1 MRPVNRGEHPVEL
14 ASPMAHYRDAAP
26 YLRERLGR
34 YCSYCERWIATS
46 LAVEHIAPKHADR
59 AKERDWNNFLLAC
72 TDCNSTK
79 GTKVSASD
87 SLWPDQHNTFNA
99 LLYREDGAIKP
110 HPALAPTEQAR
121 SAALLQLVGLDKP
134 PKDDNSHRW
143 DDRMEAWGKAQRAR
157 ELLQRMPPPLLE
169 RTRALALETLT
180 GHGGWSIWM
189 TVFSDD
195 PVMQNLFVDQFPGTA
210 RERLDLPD
218 LPDLPSVQT

>member
-26 YLRERLGR
+26 YLEGRLGR

-110 HPALAPTEQAR
+110 HPDLSPTAQAR

-134 PKDDNSHRW
+134 PKDDNRNLWKH
-143 DDRMEAWGKAQRAR
+143 RMEAWGKAQRAR
-157 ELLQRMPPPLLE
+157 ALLQHMPPPLLE
-169 RTRALALETLT
+169 QVRANALDTLT